1 MEGEVFDCSKCNKV
15 FKNSLGLAMHK
26 ATYHE
31 QKNYICEI
39 CSQPYKYR
47 RGLSRHYTRNHANN
61 HKRFIGHQSGNEI
74 EVNDAINDINN
85 IEKEDEEQEQEQGEG
100 NIKNANS
107 HIPKNPIIIADMR
120 ICNRIKEE
128 HDWVMRDTSNIF
140 TSIRKK

>member
-47 RGLSRHYTRNHANN
+47 RGLSIHYTRNHANN
-61 HKRFIGHQSGNEI
+61 HNRFIGHQSGHEI

-85 IEKEDEEQEQEQGEG
+85 IEKAQPGPHMKRQKRLSE
-100 NIKNANS
+100 
-107 HIPKNPIIIADMR
+107 
-120 ICNRIKEE
+120 
-128 HDWVMRDTSNIF
+128 IF
-140 TSIRKK
+140 RFCDDIREKRVSA